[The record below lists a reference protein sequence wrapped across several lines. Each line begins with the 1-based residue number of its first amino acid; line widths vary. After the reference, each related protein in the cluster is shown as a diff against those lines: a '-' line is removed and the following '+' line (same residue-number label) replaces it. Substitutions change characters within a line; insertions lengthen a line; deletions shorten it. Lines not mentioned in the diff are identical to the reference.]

1 MQVGMCKVR
10 LHLPENQSLKEKR
23 RILKSI
29 ITRAKNSYSVSISEV
44 EDQDSWQLA
53 TLGITYATNSK
64 PQANEVLSKVVEFI
78 RSSRFEVEI
87 IDVEMEIVSF

>member
-29 ITRAKNSYSVSISEV
+29 ITRSRNSYSVSVSEV

-53 TLGITYATNSK
+53 TLGIAYATNSK

-78 RSSRFEVEI
+78 RCGRFEVEI